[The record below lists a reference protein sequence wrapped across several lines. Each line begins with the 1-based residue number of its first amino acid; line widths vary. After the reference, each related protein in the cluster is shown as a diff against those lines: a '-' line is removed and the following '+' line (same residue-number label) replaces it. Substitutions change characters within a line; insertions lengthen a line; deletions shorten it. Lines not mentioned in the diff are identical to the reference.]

1 MNRKWTLFTFG
12 AGDYKGVEGYLNRQ
26 AAKGWELEKVYGFL
40 ARWKRTERPS
50 RWCVDLL
57 NAKADREEKLSYLDL
72 CAEGGWELTA
82 LQGSMCIFRS
92 KAGKEPFPVQTDPEL
107 EKKNYNKYY
116 LKPAILSVALILVM
130 IAMYAFLGLS
140 VGTRFDN
147 VAADLRYGWMECWV
161 VLALYLAAPIW
172 GLLAVWKVF
181 HFMSSQI
188 RNRGGRVTAPPP
200 WAMWLNSVLSALS
213 LFMGIL
219 VIVGIGLD
227 RVLGG
232 MIGSSSL
239 YGVLPVMAISLFI
252 QWLNVERE
260 LFKGEKRRHLIG
272 AGVVVAA
279 LILLIVADVCAPYGD
294 WSNSWF
300 SSDKEKAVEI
310 YEETFDR
317 PIVHSEDVGLSEGD
331 YVVVEHKI
339 TPMGEYWKM
348 GYTYDEGEV
357 GYLLRGQFSEV
368 FLAPSRWQARLVAG
382 AQADSMGI
390 EMKYAP
396 WPEEGLT
403 PVDIDWADRAWYSR
417 MTLEKGETVTF
428 LVVQKGKLAA
438 RMVFPTELLTEEN
451 LSAIRAAL
459 ER

>member
-1 MNRKWTLFTFG
+1 MNRKWTLFTFNS
-12 AGDYKGVEGYLNRQ
+12 GDYKGVEGYLNRQ

-72 CAEGGWELTA
+72 CAEGGWELLT

-92 KAGKEPFPVQTDPEL
+92 KAGEEPFPVQTDPEL

-116 LKPAILSVALILVM
+116 LRPTILSVVLILVM
-130 IAMYAFLGLS
+130 IAMYAFLGLA

-147 VAADLRYGWMECWV
+147 VAADLRYGWMEYWF
-161 VLALYLAAPIW
+161 VLALYLAAPVW

-181 HFMSSQI
+181 HFISSQI
-188 RNRGGRVTAPPP
+188 RNRGGEVKSPPP
-200 WAMWLNSVLSALS
+200 WAMWVNSILSAVS
-213 LFMGIL
+213 LLMGIV

-227 RVLGG
+227 KVLVG
-232 MIGSSSL
+232 MTGSSSL
-239 YGVLPVMAISLFI
+239 YGVLTVMVITLLYR
-252 QWLNVERE
+252 WLQIERE

-272 AGVVVAA
+272 AGAFLAA
-279 LILLIVADVCAPYGD
+279 LILLIVADVCEPYGD
-294 WSNSWF
+294 WSTSWL
-300 SSDKEKAVEI
+300 SSDKEKAAVI
-310 YEETFDR
+310 YAETFDR
-317 PIVHSEDVGLSEGD
+317 PIVHSEDVGLSEGN

-339 TPMGEYWKM
+339 TPMCEYWKL

-368 FLAPSRWQARLVAG
+368 FIAPSRWQARLMAG
-382 AQADSMGI
+382 AQADSYGV
-390 EMKYAP
+390 EKKYAP
-396 WPEEGLT
+396 WPEEGLS
-403 PVDIDWADRAWYSR
+403 PVDIDWADEAWYGR
-417 MTLEKGETVTF
+417 MTLEEGETVTF
-428 LVVQKGKLAA
+428 LVVQKGNLAA
-438 RMVFPTELLTEEN
+438 RLVFPTELLTAEN
-451 LSAIRAAL
+451 LAAIRGEL